1 MRTRALAPHVAGG
14 VAIWEVGVLGTSRV
28 EGASESGGAQ
38 LEQGGKVNSDQGGK
52 VSSGWRSKETVRRKR
67 RLKVGTAPAGSGRE
81 HLEALAGGQPQ
92 DCVEL
97 VSDSIAQRAEN
108 GIDRGANNPKSRRKK
123 TEAAAASREDE
134 LGKLLELGKRL
145 DDITLLRSQFREPD
159 STDDFPPEERDTS
172 RAWKPTRRD
181 AWIEENLFIRAK
193 GGEPNLIRLNPVQ
206 REYSRV
212 CLEEKSRKNIVLK
225 ARQVGIT
232 SYIAARFFVQTVTRK
247 GALTMLVAH
256 NQLAAE
262 EIFRIVHRFWDHL
275 PKALRTGPLKT
286 SHSSAR
292 ELVFPGLDSAFSV
305 TSADENTGRG
315 RTIQNLHCTEVSRW
329 GRDAAE
335 ALASLRSALVPKGEI
350 VLESTANGA
359 WGAFYQEWQRAE
371 ETGYKRHF
379 FPWWIE
385 GSYRCK
391 TGPSFEMTPEE
402 AKFAKAMGLDVEQIA
417 WRREQW
423 STLRGLAAQE
433 FAEDAVECF
442 RASGECVFELE
453 VVEKALE
460 ASGEPMELKDN
471 GRLAIW
477 LPARPGVDYLIGV
490 DPAGGGV
497 HGDYSCAEVID
508 RKMGMQCAELHGHFS
523 LKDLAAKL
531 VLLGTEYNSAVVAV
545 ERNNHGAGV
554 LAHLERMGYPHIYEE
569 KGWNGWNTTALT
581 RPAMIETL
589 VAVMME
595 AAEMFRSARLW
606 NECRTFVRTAN
617 GRPQAASGAHD
628 DCVMAMGIA
637 LAVRDAGIGWKGPR
651 ETLWRHEN

>member
-1 MRTRALAPHVAGG
+1 
-14 VAIWEVGVLGTSRV
+14 
-28 EGASESGGAQ
+28 
-38 LEQGGKVNSDQGGK
+38 
-52 VSSGWRSKETVRRKR
+52 
-67 RLKVGTAPAGSGRE
+67 
-81 HLEALAGGQPQ
+81 LEALAGGRPE
-92 DCVEL
+92 DRVEL
-97 VSDSIAQRAEN
+97 VSDWNAEHSEN
-108 GIDRGANNPKSRRKK
+108 GIDRGENDPKTPGKK
-123 TEAAAASREDE
+123 ASAAGTSCEYE
-134 LGKLLELGKRL
+134 LGKLLEVGRRL
-145 DDITLLRSQFREPD
+145 DDISVRRSQFREPD
-159 STDDFPPEERDTS
+159 SPNNFPLDELDTS
-172 RAWKPTRRD
+172 RAWKPTWRD

-193 GGEPNLIRLNPVQ
+193 GGEPSLIRLNPVQ

-212 CLEEKSRKNIVLK
+212 CLVEKSRKNIVLK

-232 SYIAARFFVQTVTRK
+232 SYIAARFFAETVTRK

-275 PKALRTGPLKT
+275 PQALRTGPLKT

-305 TSADENTGRG
+305 TTADENTGRG

-329 GRDAAE
+329 GRNAAE
-335 ALASLRSALVPKGEI
+335 ALASLRSALVPKGGI
-350 VLESTANGA
+350 VLESTPNGA
-359 WGAFYQEWQRAE
+359 WGSFYREWQRAA
-371 ETGYKRHF
+371 ETGYRRHF

-385 GSYRCK
+385 ESYRCQ
-391 TGPSFEMTPEE
+391 TGPSFAMTAEE
-402 AKFAKAMGLDVEQIA
+402 REFAAAKGLDAEQIA

-423 STLRGLAAQE
+423 STLRGMAAQE
-433 FAEDAVECF
+433 FAEDAVACF

-453 VVEKALE
+453 VVERALE
-460 ASGEPMELKDN
+460 AAGEPVEKREN

-477 LPARPGVDYLIGV
+477 LPAQPGVDYLIGV
-490 DPAGGGV
+490 DPSGGGV
-497 HGDYSCAEVID
+497 HGDYSCAQVID
-508 RKMGMQCAELHGHFS
+508 RKWGMQCAELHGHFS
-523 LKDLAAKL
+523 LKDLATKL
-531 VLLGTEYNSAVVAV
+531 VSLGNEYNSAVLAV

-554 LAHLERMGYPHIYEE
+554 LAHLERMNYPRIYEE

-589 VAVMME
+589 LAVMME
-595 AAEMFRSARLW
+595 AAGMFRSARLW

-637 LAVRDAGIGWKGPR
+637 LAVRDAGKGLIGPR
-651 ETLWRHEN
+651 ETLLRPEN